1 MVLKSKIESRSFS
14 IIQRTSLAI
23 LACIGLGVAS
33 YLAWHGFAASKVVGC
48 AGNQIFD
55 CEHVLNSRWSKI
67 LGMPVSVLAIGAYGT
82 ILTSLVVLAGTTRRR
97 LRNAADNT
105 IVIGSVTAGIA
116 AIWFISLQAFVLG
129 HFCLYCLAAH
139 GCSIG
144 LAVIAILQIR
154 KLNKFASQSG
164 ESTRTHLISGRLVAG
179 MGVAGVLVVAML
191 QVSSQPE
198 PTYTIEAYVVEEST
212 SNETEEFDPMS
223 DGEVF
228 DPFDVGDDEVE
239 IEEEQVARDDLDLKE
254 NAEDRP
260 SNTSVGWHQEKG
272 PRESGR
278 VPLSTFAAILFRP
291 SILLGGWVQAGDTG
305 ESDEAVGEKL
315 EVEQKVSRKVAILG
329 RSVTL
334 NSAQWPV
341 VGKSDAKYMVVEM
354 FDYTCP
360 HCRKTHAALAE
371 ASKEFGEDLA
381 LLMIPVPMHSG
392 CNDTVTV
399 DHEKHRQA
407 CKFAKLAIG
416 VWLTSPGE
424 FSEFHKWLMEAP
436 EVPTTK
442 EALRK
447 AAELVDAEE
456 LKTTLESKVPG
467 RYLKNTVR
475 LYKKSGKG
483 AIPKL
488 LFPTTAL
495 VGKTE
500 SASVIRQMVEQHLQ

>member
-1 MVLKSKIESRSFS
+1 MVLKSKIEYPSFS
-14 IIQRTSLAI
+14 LFQRIGLAM
-23 LACIGLGVAS
+23 LACIGLGIAS

-67 LGMPVSVLAIGAYGT
+67 LGMPVSVLAIGAYGA
-82 ILTSLVVLAGTTRRR
+82 ILTSLVVLAGTTRRW

-105 IVIGSVTAGIA
+105 IVIGCVTAGIA
-116 AIWFISLQAFVLG
+116 AVWFISLQAFVLG
-129 HFCLYCLAAH
+129 HFCLYCLTAH

-144 LAVIAILQIR
+144 LAAIATLQIR
-154 KLNKFASQSG
+154 NLNKLASQSG
-164 ESTRTHLISGRLVAG
+164 ESTRSHLISGRLVAA
-179 MGVAGVLVVAML
+179 MGVASVLVVAML
-191 QVSSQPE
+191 QVSSKPE
-198 PTYTIEAYVVEEST
+198 PTYTIEAYVVEDSG
-212 SNETEEFDPMS
+212 SVETEEFDPMS

-228 DPFDVGDDEVE
+228 DPFDVGDEEVE

-254 NAEDRP
+254 KAEDRP
-260 SNTSVGWHQEKG
+260 SNTSVGWHQKKG

-278 VPLSTFAAILFRP
+278 VPLPTVAAILLRP
-291 SILLGGWVQAGDTG
+291 SILLGGWLQAGDTG
-305 ESDEAVGEKL
+305 EAAEKEL
-315 EVEQKVSRKVAILG
+315 QVEEKVSRKVAILG

-399 DHEKHRQA
+399 DHEKHREA

-416 VWLTSPGE
+416 VWLTAPGK

-442 EALRK
+442 EALKK